1 MVEARVERTR
11 ERLTSRDEGPPSP
24 PAVPHAVFTVLLL
37 WFILYVC
44 LYDLFDVANLDENI
58 LGLQIGV
65 DDAALAVEV
74 VEAEQHLLCD
84 LLDERHGDAPV
95 VPSLDQ
101 AQQVLA
107 EDLEDH
113 ADVDAVG
120 ALVVE
125 RVEQADD
132 VLAAGVGLL
141 GVDDLLQQLDLV
153 EGGLGVVGG
162 GAHDLEG
169 DVLAIGVVAG
179 QPDGREVAPAQ
190 LAHNG
195 VAAVLVLLADLDGV
209 VAALAVV
216 FAILLVGRVVGLVD
230 AARAAVGRMAER
242 VAVHLVLLQRRGRVL
257 HAAGVSTC

>member
-1 MVEARVERTR
+1 MVEAGVQRTGQ
-11 ERLTSRDEGPPSP
+11 RLAPCNQCPPSP
-24 PAVPHAVFTVLLL
+24 PAIPVAAFAVLLL
-37 WFILYVC
+37 GLILHIC
-44 LYDLFDVANLDENI
+44 LDDLFDVANFYQDV
-58 LGLQIGV
+58 LGLQVGV

-132 VLAAGVGLL
+132 VGAAGVGLL
-141 GVDDLLQQLDLV
+141 RIDDLLQQLDLV
-153 EGGLGVVGG
+153 QGGLGVVGG